1 MSRYYLMVIR
11 CFLFVGC
18 ALMPL
23 ILSGC
28 QGQQAGPG
36 GSQSSLGQVPAVRL
50 NYRYEPDVP
59 PPTEPAKAQTE
70 ERNAAVQNDFDQD
83 RPDEV
88 LDKTIASPDGKRN
101 VAVYHRVND
110 LPSEFRLD
118 MYGADGKPLQKMTSD
133 LMAAHFPDT
142 IRWSPD
148 SANVAFVAM
157 IRGVQTEPAPEGE
170 QPPLPPS
177 LSNTNAQSNVDPEA
191 NAANDVNANANADA
205 PVSGPTPVA
214 PTGILTFRTEQIYL
228 ANANGEG
235 VRPVTQNEGLIYFY
249 YAWAPYSSGL
259 AALASTQREWQY
271 LQFRAES
278 NGEIFVPVG
287 RPRVV
292 EKNGRE
298 RRLDDALTAVHP
310 VWSPDSAKVAAAYDT
325 QVRIYDAGGTT
336 MTQAAI
342 PLKNQLLI
350 SSQAYDR
357 EQQEKLQAA
366 NTGIDTNQT
375 SINTN
380 QPASTLPDEKSL
392 VSYNPI
398 VSLAWTADEL
408 LYLQTAFIKRMK
420 KEADSV
426 MSFPRWHRLVL
437 SPQAAPVR

>member
-1 MSRYYLMVIR
+1 MTTSEMQRVQER
-11 CFLFVGC
+11 FR
-18 ALMPL
+18 
-23 ILSGC
+23 SK
-28 QGQQAGPG
+28 
-36 GSQSSLGQVPAVRL
+36 PAR
-50 NYRYEPDVP
+50 RDI
-59 PPTEPAKAQTE
+59 
-70 ERNAAVQNDFDQD
+70 
-83 RPDEV
+83 
-88 LDKTIASPDGKRN
+88 DKTIVSPDGKRV

-118 MYGADGKPLQKMTSD
+118 MYSPDGKPLRKMTAD

-157 IRGVQTEPAPEGE
+157 VRGVQTEPEAEGN
-170 QPPLPPS
+170 QPPVPPS
-177 LSNTNAQSNVDPEA
+177 LSNSANANVSNSNVDPEA
-191 NAANDVNANANADA
+191 NAASDAHSDTNAT
-205 PVSGPTPVA
+205 PPISEPTPVA

-228 ANANGEG
+228 ANSDGEN

-249 YAWAPYSSGL
+249 YAWAPDSSAL

-271 LQFRAES
+271 LQFKAES

-325 QVRIYDAGGTT
+325 QARIYDSGGTAP
-336 MTQAAI
+336 TQAAI

-357 EQQEKLQAA
+357 EQQQKLEAA
-366 NTGIDTNQT
+366 NSGAETNQT
-375 SINTN
+375 SNANTN
-380 QPASTLPDEKSL
+380 QPASTLPDESHWF
-392 VSYNPI
+392 PI
-398 VSLAWTADEL
+398 IPLFRSPDGRRVALFSNCV
-408 LYLQTAFIKRMK
+408 YQTNEKRG
-420 KEADSV
+420 
-426 MSFPRWHRLVL
+426 
-437 SPQAAPVR
+437 